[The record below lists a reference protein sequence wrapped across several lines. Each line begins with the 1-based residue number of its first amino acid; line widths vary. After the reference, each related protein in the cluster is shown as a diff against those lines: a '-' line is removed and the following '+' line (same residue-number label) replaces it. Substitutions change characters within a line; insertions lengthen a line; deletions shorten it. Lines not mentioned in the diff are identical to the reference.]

1 MGTTVGK
8 FFLVVYTRERERER
22 GRERERE
29 GAVSAGLD
37 LSCMLIVD
45 EKPIFRVRVRR
56 VSDLGRRCPCITS

>member
-8 FFLVVYTRERERER
+8 FFLVVYTRER
-22 GRERERE
+22 GRERE

-45 EKPIFRVRVRR
+45 EKPIFRVIVRR
-56 VSDLGRRCPCITS
+56 VSDLGRRCPCIRS